1 MCIVHMDMIKAL
13 YLGMK
18 GILGSTGI
26 SCTVMSILKMG
37 KNFFQIR
44 YLRPDVLPKV
54 LENLSGGEDL

>member
-1 MCIVHMDMIKAL
+1 MDMIKAL

-37 KNFFQIR
+37 KNFFTAFKLGI
-44 YLRPDVLPKV
+44 YVLMYFQRF
-54 LENLSGGEDL
+54 

>member
-1 MCIVHMDMIKAL
+1 MDMIKAL

-37 KNFFQIR
+37 KNFFTAFKLGIWV
-44 YLRPDVLPKV
+44 PDVLPKV